1 MINCSFFYETLQL
14 IHCLYEIIQCCLI
27 GKTQTKRSLKPN
39 CSSKSEI
46 FVFKL
51 TIVLLNLSSKHFD
64 PKKLHRLIYFDCKPA
79 MVVEYPN
86 FISSVAAKG
95 KALP

>member
-1 MINCSFFYETLQL
+1 VRFRCAASVVKVN
-14 IHCLYEIIQCCLI
+14 
-27 GKTQTKRSLKPN
+27 
-39 CSSKSEI
+39 

-51 TIVLLNLSSKHFD
+51 TIVLLNLSSIKNIE
-64 PKKLHRLIYFDCKPA
+64 KTHRFGSILIVNEPA

-95 KALP
+95 KACLELLNIYLQQCCKI